1 MPNFGKTRH
10 MGMESRVVPN
20 THFSVNLEA
29 TGFPGKSRQC
39 SLKVELYLTVW
50 FFLIPSHKIMIKLTH
65 FFSVEKL
72 LINAYV

>member
-1 MPNFGKTRH
+1 
-10 MGMESRVVPN
+10 MGWKVGLFLTPI
-20 THFSVNLEA
+20 SVNLEE

-39 SLKVELYLTVW
+39 PLKVELYLTVW
-50 FFLIPSHKIMIKLTH
+50 FFLIPSHKIMLLTH